1 MIEPRLFYFQISTI
15 VHQEMSSPPSIAVIG
30 GGPAGLRA
38 AEVAAEA
45 GAQVTLYE
53 AKRSVGRKFLVA
65 GKSGLNLTN
74 GVRFPAFLEY
84 YDGPDLPPF
93 FHHALE
99 AFDNTALRAWAS
111 ELGIETYEATSSK
124 VFPVGM
130 KAAPLLRR
138 WIEKLRRLGVNF
150 QVRHR
155 LTGIATGDDVTLS
168 LEYDGEALTVKH
180 DAVVLALGGASW
192 PTTGSDG
199 KWVKML
205 ENLGLSLSPLASAN
219 CGWETNWPK
228 GLLDEAEGL
237 PLKNMVVHCGDA
249 ERQGELVITRYG
261 LEGGPIYRLG
271 PAIRQQADPHIEL
284 DLKPTFTVGQLV
296 NKMESV
302 KRDFLKQA
310 KQRWKLSPAA
320 LAILKHLHGPF
331 EDVQSL
337 AQSVKHCRIPL
348 TRPRPIDE
356 AISSAG
362 GVQWPELSSNF
373 SLKSHP
379 NIFLAGEMLDWEA
392 PTGGFLLQAAFATGT
407 AVGRAASETPCG
419 LTRI

>member
-1 MIEPRLFYFQISTI
+1 
-15 VHQEMSSPPSIAVIG
+15 MSSPRSIAVIG

-53 AKRSVGRKFLVA
+53 AKRSVGRKFLMA

-74 GVRFPAFLEY
+74 GVSFPEFLEY

-93 FHHALE
+93 FYNALK

-111 ELGIETYEATSSK
+111 ELGIETYEASSSK

-138 WIEKLRRLGVNF
+138 WIEKLRRLSVDF

-155 LTGIATGDDVTLS
+155 LTAIATGDEITLS
-168 LEYDGEALTVKH
+168 LELDGAALTRKH
-180 DAVVLALGGASW
+180 DAVILALGGASW
-192 PTTGSDG
+192 PTTGSNG
-199 KWVKML
+199 KWVAML
-205 ENLGLSLSPLASAN
+205 ESLGISISPLASAN
-219 CGWETNWPK
+219 CGWETDWPK
-228 GLLDEAEGL
+228 ELLDEAEGL
-237 PLKNMVVHCGDA
+237 PLKNMLVSCGDA
-249 ERQGELVITRYG
+249 QRQGELVITRYG

-271 PAIRQQADPHIEL
+271 PAIRQQAAPHITL
-284 DLKPTFTVGQLV
+284 DLKPTFTTEQLV
-296 NKMESV
+296 KKMESA
-302 KRDFLKQA
+302 KRDFLKEA

-331 EDVQSL
+331 EDAESL
-337 AQSVKHCRIPL
+337 AQCVKHCRIPL
-348 TRPRPIDE
+348 TRPRPIEE

-362 GVQWPELSSNF
+362 GVQWPELNSNF
-373 SLKSHP
+373 SLKAQP

-407 AVGRAASETPCG
+407 AVGRAAPMAP
-419 LTRI
+419 

>member
-1 MIEPRLFYFQISTI
+1 MSTPR
-15 VHQEMSSPPSIAVIG
+15 SIAVIG

-45 GAQVTLYE
+45 GAHVTLYE

-74 GVRFPAFLEY
+74 GVSFPEFLEFY
-84 YDGPDLPPF
+84 NGSALPPF

-111 ELGIETYEATSSK
+111 ELAIETYEASSSK

-138 WIEKLRRLGVNF
+138 WIEKLRRLGIDF
-150 QVRHR
+150 KVRHR
-155 LTGIATGDDVTLS
+155 LTGIDTGDEVTLS
-168 LEYDGEALTVKH
+168 FDYDGEALTKKH

-205 ENLGLSLSPLASAN
+205 EALNLSISPLVSAN
-219 CGWETNWPK
+219 CGWETDWPD
-228 GLLDEAEGL
+228 GLLDDAEGL
-237 PLKNMVVHCGDA
+237 PLKNMVVRCDDA

-271 PAIRQQADPHIEL
+271 PAIRRQANPHIVL
-284 DLKPTFTVGQLV
+284 DLKPTFTVEQLV
-296 NKMESV
+296 KKMESA
-302 KRDFLKQA
+302 KRNFLKEA
-310 KQRWKLSPAA
+310 KQRWKISPAA

-331 EDVQSL
+331 EDAQSL
-337 AQSVKHCRIPL
+337 AQCVKFCRIPL
-348 TRPRPIDE
+348 TRPRPIEE

-362 GVQWPELSSNF
+362 GVQWPELSPNF
-373 SLKSHP
+373 SLKVHP
-379 NIFLAGEMLDWEA
+379 NIFLAGEMLDWDA

-407 AVGRAASETPCG
+407 AVGRAAAET
-419 LTRI
+419 L

>member
-1 MIEPRLFYFQISTI
+1 MSTPR
-15 VHQEMSSPPSIAVIG
+15 SIAIIG

-45 GAQVTLYE
+45 GAKVTLYE

-74 GVRFPAFLEY
+74 AVSFPEFLEF
-84 YDGPDLPPF
+84 YDGPDIPPF
-93 FHHALE
+93 FHDALT

-138 WIEKLRRLGVNF
+138 WIEKLRRLGVDF
-150 QVRHR
+150 KVRHR
-155 LTGIATGDDVTLS
+155 LTGINAGDQVALS
-168 LEYDGEALTVKH
+168 FEHDGEALTVKH

-199 KWVKML
+199 KWVEIL
-205 ENLGLSLSPLASAN
+205 QSLGVAISPLSSAN
-219 CGWETNWPK
+219 CGWETDWPK
-228 GLLDEAEGL
+228 SLLDEAEGL
-237 PLKNMVVHCGDA
+237 PLKNMVVRCGDT

-271 PAIRQQADPHIEL
+271 PAIRQQAEPHIEL
-284 DLKPTFTVGQLV
+284 DLKPTFTAEQLV
-296 NKMESV
+296 KKMESA
-302 KRDFLKQA
+302 KRNFLKEA

-320 LAILKHLHGPF
+320 LAILKHLHVPF
-331 EDVQSL
+331 NDAESL
-337 AQSVKHCRIPL
+337 AHCVKNCRIPL
-348 TRPRPIDE
+348 TQPRPIAE

-362 GVQWPELSSNF
+362 GVQWPDLNSDF
-373 SLKSHP
+373 SLKSQP

-407 AVGRAASETPCG
+407 AVDKGLAPP
-419 LTRI
+419 LTRG

>member
-1 MIEPRLFYFQISTI
+1 
-15 VHQEMSSPPSIAVIG
+15 MSSPRSIAVIG

-38 AEVAAEA
+38 AEVVAEA
-45 GAQVTLYE
+45 GAHVTLYE

-74 GVRFPAFLEY
+74 GVSFPEFLEF

-93 FHHALE
+93 FYDALK
-99 AFDNTALRAWAS
+99 AFDNTALRSWAS
-111 ELGIETYEATSSK
+111 GLGIETYEATSSK

-138 WIEKLRRLGVNF
+138 WIEKLRRNGVDF
-150 QVRHR
+150 KVRHR
-155 LTGIATGDDVTLS
+155 LTSITPGDIATLS
-168 LEYDGEALTVKH
+168 FEHDGETLTSQH
-180 DAVVLALGGASW
+180 DAVILALGGASW

-199 KWVKML
+199 KWVEML
-205 ENLGLSLSPLASAN
+205 ASLGVSISPLTSAN
-219 CGWETNWPK
+219 CGWETDWPK

-237 PLKNMVVHCGDA
+237 PLKNMVVRCADA

-271 PAIRQQADPHIEL
+271 PAIRQQAEPHITL
-284 DLKPTFTVGQLV
+284 DLKPTFTTEQLV
-296 NKMESV
+296 NKMESA
-302 KRDFLKQA
+302 KRDFLKEA

-331 EDVQSL
+331 EDSESL
-337 AQSVKHCRIPL
+337 AHCVKSCRIPL
-348 TRPRPIDE
+348 TRPRPIEE

-362 GVQWPELSSNF
+362 GVQWPELNSDF
-373 SLKSHP
+373 ALKSQP
-379 NIFLAGEMLDWEA
+379 NILLAGEMLDWEA

-407 AVGRAASETPCG
+407 AVGRAASETS
-419 LTRI
+419 